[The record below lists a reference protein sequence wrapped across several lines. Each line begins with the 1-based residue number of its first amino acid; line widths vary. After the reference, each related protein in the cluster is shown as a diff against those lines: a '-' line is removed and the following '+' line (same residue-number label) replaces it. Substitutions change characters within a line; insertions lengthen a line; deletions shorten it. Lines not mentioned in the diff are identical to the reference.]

1 MLKEKFDLTGKTAL
15 VTGSARGIGRAIAA
29 GFAEYGAR
37 VIVHGVKPSA
47 PLEESLAAVRA
58 FSPESFAVTG
68 DLADPAQVEGM
79 FAQIASHLNTS
90 TSQHLNNLPPID
102 ILVANASRQ
111 MNCAWA
117 AFDAEEAHREM
128 EINFHATLRM
138 FQLVY
143 PQMKARG
150 WGRLITV
157 GSVQERRPHP
167 AMIAYAASKGAQEN
181 MVRNIA
187 RQVACEGITVN
198 NLCPGVFATDRN
210 AEALGNPVY
219 AEKVK
224 NAIPM
229 HDYAR
234 PEDAAGAALLLASD
248 AGRYITGSTL
258 LMDGGLSLPG

>member
-79 FAQIASHLNTS
+79 FAQISV
-90 TSQHLNNLPPID
+90 PID

-111 MNCAWA
+111 MNCAWS

-143 PQMKARG
+143 PHMKARG

-167 AMIAYAASKGAQEN
+167 AMLAYAASKGAQEN